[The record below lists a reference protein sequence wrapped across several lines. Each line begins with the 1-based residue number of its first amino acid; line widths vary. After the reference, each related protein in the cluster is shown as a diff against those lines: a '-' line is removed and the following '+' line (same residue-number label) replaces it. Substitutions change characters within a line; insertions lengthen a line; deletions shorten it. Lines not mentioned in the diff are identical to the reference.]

1 MSLVSAELKERKSN
15 VAKIEVVAPASY
27 LDLAYPRAV
36 KAIGKDVKIPGFRA
50 GHIPQ
55 KVLENYI
62 GQENILRQAF
72 DDVFSLSYEEVFKLV
87 DVMPVDKPAV
97 DVIELEMGKDVKFEI
112 IVTVK
117 PDAELGKY
125 KGVEVHKIVEMP
137 TSEDVDA
144 EITKMRE
151 RVGKMETLGEDAAV
165 EMKDIAV
172 IDFEGF
178 QDGVAFEGGKGENY
192 PLNIGS
198 NSFIPGFEE
207 QLVGVKAGEE
217 VDVNVT
223 FPENYQAENLA
234 GKPAVFKV
242 KVHEIRRRNLPELN
256 DDFVKDVR
264 EDCDTVDELK
274 TKLMEELTE
283 KSNQKSD
290 ELVRRDILNAVVDDA
305 KVDIP
310 GIMIETKIDDLV
322 QEFAQ
327 NLQYQG
333 LTLEKF
339 FELAKTDMPA
349 FREHHRQRAESA
361 VKQDLVLEAVAKAEN
376 IEATEED
383 IDKQIA
389 DVAKSYNK
397 ELDEVKELFKQSGSY
412 EYFAYNIRLMK
423 ALDFVNDNA
432 VIK

>member
-55 KVLENYI
+55 KVLENYV

-97 DVIELEMGKDVKFEI
+97 DVVELEMGKDVKFEI

-192 PLNIGS
+192 PLSIGS

-283 KSNQKSD
+283 KSNQKAD

-349 FREHHRQRAESA
+349 FREHHRSRAESA

>member
-1 MSLVSAELKERKSN
+1 MSLVSAVLKERNAN

-27 LDLAYPRAV
+27 LDTAYPKAV
-36 KAIGKDVKIPGFRA
+36 KAVGKEVKIPGFRA

-55 KVLENYI
+55 KVLENYV
-62 GQENILRQAF
+62 GQANILQQAF
-72 DDVFSLSYEEVFKLV
+72 DDVFNQSYEEIFKIV
-87 DVMPVDKPAV
+87 DLMPVDRPAV
-97 DVIELEMGKDVKFEI
+97 DIQELELGKDVKFE
-112 IVTVK
+112 VVVVVK
-117 PDAELGKY
+117 PEAELGEY
-125 KGVEVHKIVEMP
+125 KGVEVHKVVEMP
-137 TSEDVDA
+137 TAEDVDA
-144 EITKMRE
+144 EIKKMRE

-165 EMKDIAV
+165 ENGDVVV

-178 QDGVAFEGGKGENY
+178 QDDVAFEGGKGENY
-192 PLNIGS
+192 PLTIGS
-198 NSFIPGFEE
+198 NTFIPGFEE
-207 QLVGVKAGEE
+207 QIVGAKTGDEL
-217 VDVNVT
+217 DVNVT

-242 KVHEIRRRNLPELN
+242 KVHEVRRRHLPELN

-274 TKLMEELTE
+274 AKLMEELTE
-283 KSNQKSD
+283 KSNQKAD
-290 ELVRRDILNAVVDDA
+290 ELVKRDIMKKVVDGA

-310 GIMIETKIDDLV
+310 GIMVENKIDDLV

-327 NLQYQG
+327 NIQYQG

-339 FELAKTDMPA
+339 LEMAKTDLPT
-349 FREHHRQRAESA
+349 FRGHYRDRAENS

-397 ELDEVKELFKQSGSY
+397 DLDEVKTLFKQSGSY
-412 EYFAYNIRLMK
+412 EYFAYNIKLMK
-423 ALDFVNDNA
+423 AIDFINDNA

>member
-1 MSLVSAELKERKSN
+1 MSLVSAVLKERNAN

-27 LDLAYPRAV
+27 LELAYPKAV
-36 KAIGKDVKIPGFRA
+36 KAVGKEVKIPGFRA
-50 GHIPQ
+50 GHVPQ
-55 KVLENYI
+55 KVLENYV
-62 GQENILRQAF
+62 GQANILQQAF
-72 DDVFSLSYEEVFKLV
+72 DDVFNMSYEEIFKTV
-87 DVMPVDKPAV
+87 DLMPVDRPAV
-97 DVIELEMGKDVKFEI
+97 DIQEMELGKDVKFE
-112 IVTVK
+112 VVVVVK
-117 PDAELGKY
+117 PEAELGEY

-137 TSEDVDA
+137 TGDDVDA
-144 EITKMRE
+144 EIKKMRE
-151 RVGKMETLGEDAAV
+151 RVGKMETLGDDATV
-165 EMKDIAV
+165 ENGDIAV

-198 NSFIPGFEE
+198 NTFIPGFEE
-207 QLVGVKAGEE
+207 QIIGAKKDDEI
-217 VDVNVT
+217 DVTVT

-256 DDFVKDVR
+256 DEFVKDVR
-264 EDCDTVDELK
+264 EDCDTVEELK
-274 TKLMEELTE
+274 SKIMEELTE
-283 KSNQKSD
+283 KSNKKAD
-290 ELVRRDILNAVVDDA
+290 ELVKRDILQKVVDGA
-305 KVDIP
+305 TVDIP
-310 GIMIETKIDDLV
+310 KVMIENKMDDLV
-322 QEFAQ
+322 NEFAQ

-339 FELAKTDMPA
+339 FELAKTDMSA
-349 FREHHRQRAESA
+349 FREHHRERAEHA

-397 ELDEVKELFKQSGSY
+397 ELDEVKALFKQSGSY
-412 EYFAYNIRLMK
+412 DYFAYNIKLMK

>member
-27 LDLAYPRAV
+27 LELAYPRAA
-36 KAIGKDVKIPGFRA
+36 KAIGRDVKIPGFRS

-55 KVLENYI
+55 KVLENYV
-62 GQENILRQAF
+62 GQDNILRQAF
-72 DDVFSLSYEEVFKLV
+72 DDVFSMSYEEVFKLV
-87 DVMPVDKPAV
+87 DLMPVDKPAV
-97 DVIELEMGKDVKFEI
+97 DVIELEKGKDVKFEI
-112 IVTVK
+112 VVVVK

-151 RVGKMETLGEDAAV
+151 RVGKMETLGEDATV

-192 PLNIGS
+192 PLTIGS

-207 QLVGVKAGEE
+207 QLVGAKSGAEI
-217 VDVNVT
+217 DVNVT

-264 EDCDTVDELK
+264 EDCDTVEELK

-283 KSNQKSD
+283 KSNQKAD
-290 ELVRRDILNAVVDDA
+290 ELVKRDILNAVVDDA

-397 ELDEVKELFKQSGSY
+397 ELDEVKALFKQSGSY
-412 EYFAYNIRLMK
+412 EYFAYNIKLMK

>member
-1 MSLVSAELKERKSN
+1 MSLVSAVLKEKKAN

-27 LDLAYPRAV
+27 LDLAYPKAV
-36 KAIGKDVKIPGFRA
+36 KAVGKDVKIPGFRS
-50 GHIPQ
+50 GHVPQ
-55 KVLENYI
+55 KVLENFV
-62 GQENILRQAF
+62 GQENILQQAF
-72 DDVFSLSYEEVFKLV
+72 EDVFNMSYEEIFKTV
-87 DVMPVDKPAV
+87 DLLPVDRPAV
-97 DVIELEMGKDVKFEI
+97 DISELELGKDVKFD
-112 IVTVK
+112 VVVVVK
-117 PDAELGKY
+117 PEATLGEY

-137 TSEDVDA
+137 TAEDVDA
-144 EITKMRE
+144 EIKKMQE
-151 RVGKMETLGEDAAV
+151 RVGKMETLGEGAAV
-165 EMKDIAV
+165 EKGDIAV

-192 PLNIGS
+192 PLNVGS
-198 NSFIPGFEE
+198 NTFIPGFED
-207 QLVGVKAGEE
+207 QIVGAKAEEE
-217 VDVNVT
+217 VEVNVT
-223 FPENYQAENLA
+223 FPENYQAANLA

-256 DDFVKDVR
+256 DEFVKDVR
-264 EDCDTVDELK
+264 EDCDTVEDLK

-283 KSNQKSD
+283 KSNQKAD
-290 ELVRRDILNAVVDDA
+290 ELVKRDIMTKVVDGA
-305 KVDIP
+305 EVDIP
-310 GIMIETKIDDLV
+310 HIMIENKIDDLV

-339 FELAKTDMPA
+339 FELAKTDMAA
-349 FREHHRQRAESA
+349 FREHHRERAEHA

-376 IEATEED
+376 IEATDED

-397 ELDEVKELFKQSGSY
+397 ELDEVKALFKQSGSY
-412 EYFAYNIRLMK
+412 EYFAYNIKLMK
-423 ALDFVNDNA
+423 ALDFINDNA

>member
-283 KSNQKSD
+283 KSNQKAD